1 MINGNAKYTTETKA
15 ISGGLINMPVTT
27 IDACMIV
34 KITAAGLALPL
45 TIRNIHNDD
54 EIHDVPANVNE
65 YAIPILFTI
74 RKKIKIINKKKKPDV
89 KNRIRA
95 KFFVKESVSLYL
107 LNRLSFNTAEMCI
120 LFFSGNFQ

>member
-1 MINGNAKYTTETKA
+1 
-15 ISGGLINMPVTT
+15 MPVTT

-45 TIRNIHNDD
+45 TISNIHNED

-65 YAIPILFTI
+65 YANPILFTI

-107 LNRLSFNTAEMCI
+107 LNRLSFNTAQMCI
-120 LFFSGNFQ
+120 LFFSGNLQ